1 MKEYYSANG
10 VTFYAGDVRA
20 VWDALPAASVQC
32 VVTSVPY
39 YGLRS
44 YSTEPQVWGGAPDC
58 LHEWGVEGKSAQR
71 LRNGIGSDTAK
82 VAMSETLHPS
92 TGAFCTRCAAWRGE
106 LGREPTPDLFV
117 AHIVAVFRSVRRVLR
132 PDGTLWLNV
141 GDSYSNDSKWGGA
154 TGGKHVAGLHGQT
167 GIGRQKRVTG
177 LGDGQLLMIPARVAI
192 ALQDDG
198 WVLRNE
204 LIGAKT
210 APMPESVQDRFTRAH
225 EQIYVFAARRR
236 YFMDMAAIKEPAS
249 KGAAGSTFTAGKTG
263 VNGHGRVSE
272 LPREDATGRNP
283 RDWFLWA
290 PEPTSVAHYAAFPS
304 AIPRLAILAGTSAAG
319 ACPACGAAWRRVVER
334 SNPRLSTEYQAID
347 NTPKAATGTGVRN
360 DYGTNKTG
368 LAKPGW
374 RKFGGPS
381 TQTIDWQP
389 ACKCNAGAPVPCLA
403 GDPFVGSGTTAR
415 VAYSLGRHFVGGDLN
430 PQYLDL
436 AIAGMRDV
444 TPWYAAAPDPA
455 TDLDG
460 LPLFAQVPA

>member
-20 VWDALPAASVQC
+20 VWDALPTGSVQC
-32 VVTSVPY
+32 VVTSPPY
-39 YGLRS
+39 FGLRD
-44 YSTEPQVWGGAPDC
+44 YNVAGQIGQEPMVDAYVQ
-58 LHEWGVEGKSAQR
+58 
-71 LRNGIGSDTAK
+71 
-82 VAMSETLHPS
+82 TL
-92 TGAFCTRCAAWRGE
+92 
-106 LGREPTPDLFV
+106 
-117 AHIVAVFRSVRRVLR
+117 VAVFRSVRRVLR
-132 PDGTLWLNV
+132 PDGTCWINIA
-141 GDSYSNDSKWGGA
+141 DSYSNDSKWGGA

-210 APMPESVQDRFTRAH
+210 APMPESVGDRFTRAH

-236 YFMDMAAIKEPAS
+236 YFMDMAAIKEPAV
-249 KGAAGSTFTAGKTG
+249 KGAAGSRFTAGKTG
-263 VNGHGRVSE
+263 VNGQGRVSE
-272 LPREDATGRNP
+272 LPREDATTRNP

-319 ACPACGAAWRRVVER
+319 ACPACGTAWRRVVER
-334 SNPRLSTEYQAID
+334 ERAGRSIVNARSAQNDPSLPHGLRVDPTRRLGRDIAD
-347 NTPKAATGTGVRN
+347 ATVTVG
-360 DYGTNKTG
+360 
-368 LAKPGW
+368 
-374 RKFGGPS
+374 
-381 TQTIDWQP
+381 WQP
-389 ACKCNAGAPVPCLA
+389 ACRCNAGAPQPCVV
-403 GDPFVGSGTTAR
+403 GDPFVGSDTTAR
-415 VAYSLGRHFVGGDLN
+415 VAYSLGRAFVGGDLN
-430 PQYLDL
+430 SDYLDL

-444 TPWYAAAPDPA
+444 TPWYAATPDPA
-455 TDLDG
+455 TDLAG

>member
-1 MKEYYSANG
+1 VNMKEYYSANG

-20 VWDALPAASVQC
+20 VWDALPTGSVQC
-32 VVTSVPY
+32 VVTSPPY
-39 YGLRS
+39 FGLRD
-44 YSTEPQVWGGAPDC
+44 YNVAGQ
-58 LHEWGVEGKSAQR
+58 
-71 LRNGIGSDTAK
+71 IGQ
-82 VAMSETLHPS
+82 
-92 TGAFCTRCAAWRGE
+92 
-106 LGREPTPDLFV
+106 EPTVDAYVQTL
-117 AHIVAVFRSVRRVLR
+117 VAVFRSVRRVLR
-132 PDGTLWLNV
+132 PDGTLWINIA
-141 GDSYSNDSKWGGA
+141 DSYSNDSKWGGA

-210 APMPESVQDRFTRAH
+210 APMPESVGDRFTRAH

-236 YFMDMAAIKEPAS
+236 YFMDMDAIKEPTTSNLADGRRGS
-249 KGAAGSTFTAGKTG
+249 GAGYAWHT
-263 VNGHGRVSE
+263 RVS
-272 LPREDATGRNP
+272 ATHMGTGDGTRNP

-319 ACPACGAAWRRVVER
+319 ACPACGTAWRRVVER
-334 SNPRLSTEYQAID
+334 
-347 NTPKAATGTGVRN
+347 GTGWRN
-360 DYGTNKTG
+360 THAGSNGQQIHRPGADHTLRALPQVTTG
-368 LAKPGW
+368 
-374 RKFGGPS
+374 
-381 TQTIDWQP
+381 WQP
-389 ACKCNAGAPVPCLA
+389 ACRCNAGAPVPCVV
-403 GDPFVGSGTTAR
+403 GDPFLGSGTSAR

-430 PQYLDL
+430 PEYLDL

-444 TPWYAAAPDPA
+444 TPWYAATPDPA